1 MKRGLLLQKQYY
13 NKSSILHSDEHYNV
27 KDFFGIFE
35 SSFQLIFSISA
46 DALVTYITDML
57 LRCNLDPLK
66 IVGIGFHSASTM
78 KSEAAKLK
86 TICGVRAFYF
96 HCLAHCNELIVKDTH
111 EISSMLSDLL
121 GICQTLY
128 ALIGAYLKRIALL
141 EVDAQNEVES
151 EDYKILRLRSLSV
164 TRWTT
169 RIKAAYICFA
179 DEKQRTQRSL
189 KHSS

>member
-1 MKRGLLLQKQYY
+1 
-13 NKSSILHSDEHYNV
+13 
-27 KDFFGIFE
+27 
-35 SSFQLIFSISA
+35 
-46 DALVTYITDML
+46 ML
-57 LRCNLDPLK
+57 LRCNLNPLK
-66 IVGIGFHSASTM
+66 IVGIGFHGASTM

-128 ALIGAYLKRIALL
+128 ALIGAYPKRIALL
-141 EVDAQNEVES
+141 EGKQKDAQNEVES

-164 TRWTT
+164 TR
-169 RIKAAYICFA
+169 
-179 DEKQRTQRSL
+179 
-189 KHSS
+189 